1 MTLVSLFW
9 ILNSLVEANEVSPE
23 TVDQEMRVTS
33 SFPML
38 PENGQSSFEVSSV
51 NIPPDQMRTID
62 NINTLVS
69 EVPSTCYIV

>member
-9 ILNSLVEANEVSPE
+9 VLDSLVEANEVSPE
-23 TVDQEMRVTS
+23 TVDQDMRDTS
-33 SFPML
+33 SFSML